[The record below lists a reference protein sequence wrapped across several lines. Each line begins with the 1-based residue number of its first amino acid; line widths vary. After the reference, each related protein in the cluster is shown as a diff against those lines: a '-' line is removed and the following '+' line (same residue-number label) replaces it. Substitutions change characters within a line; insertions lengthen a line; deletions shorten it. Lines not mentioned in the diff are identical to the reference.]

1 MSYNVTAINNMT
13 ACNKKHES
21 FTVKSFSI
29 TAANPDFQSPPFVYL
44 RAHFVNMYFSNQRLQ
59 YNKLEYT

>member
-1 MSYNVTAINNMT
+1 MSYNGTAINNMT
-13 ACNKKHES
+13 AFDKKHES
-21 FTVKSFSI
+21 ITVKAFSI